1 MEINITKDYIADILI
16 VGDEAVIRNAIDR
29 CIENHDETGESV
41 PYGMGIRGWRD
52 TFYNLETEEDVL
64 DMWAW
69 NAVSNNVTD
78 VANLDGWA
86 DLPSGSITFYADLT
100 EV

>member
-1 MEINITKDYIADILI
+1 MEINITRDYIADIRI
-16 VGDEAVIRNAIDR
+16 VGDEEVIRNAIDR
-29 CIENHDETGESV
+29 CIYNHDETGEPV
-41 PYGMGIRGWRD
+41 PYGMGLRGWRD
-52 TFYNLETEEDVL
+52 ILYNLETEEDVL

-78 VANLDGWA
+78 VSSLDGWA
-86 DLPSGSITFYADLT
+86 DIPSGSIDFYADLT